1 MAQSHLQNCI
11 FDMSNYTEY
20 YGGGTNWDVKRS
32 DSGRYSAMFC
42 R

>member
-1 MAQSHLQNCI
+1 MAQSRLAKLH

-20 YGGGTNWDVKRS
+20 YGGGTNWDVKEV